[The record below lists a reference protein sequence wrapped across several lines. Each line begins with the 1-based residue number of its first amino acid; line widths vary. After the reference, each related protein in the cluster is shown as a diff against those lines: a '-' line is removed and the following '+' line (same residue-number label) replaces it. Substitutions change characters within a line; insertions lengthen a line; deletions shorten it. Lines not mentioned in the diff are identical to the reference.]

1 MYNVHVMYLWEIW
14 LAVGPLP
21 VQVLISSHRRSGCTI
36 CTCKYWRNTVSL
48 MISCSFS
55 LYNQS
60 VTSFMSAFTCMCIN
74 INMLKIISGLTEI
87 FSKNDPISIHK
98 GIHEA
103 SVFLPGIS
111 QHMICKCI
119 FKLQYFLAYHISHL
133 FSSSWRRAFLKAS
146 HTVSTLFV
154 CSESSVTGDR
164 L

>member
-1 MYNVHVMYLWEIW
+1 MYMYLWEIW
-14 LAVGPLP
+14 LAVRPLP

-36 CTCKYWRNTVSL
+36 CTCKYD
-48 MISCSFS
+48 SCSFS
-55 LYNQS
+55 LYNQN
-60 VTSFMSAFTCMCIN
+60 VTSFISAFMYIN
-74 INMLKIISGLTEI
+74 INILKFISTLREI

-111 QHMICKCI
+111 QHIICKCI
-119 FKLQYFLAYHISHL
+119 FKLQYFLTYHISHL